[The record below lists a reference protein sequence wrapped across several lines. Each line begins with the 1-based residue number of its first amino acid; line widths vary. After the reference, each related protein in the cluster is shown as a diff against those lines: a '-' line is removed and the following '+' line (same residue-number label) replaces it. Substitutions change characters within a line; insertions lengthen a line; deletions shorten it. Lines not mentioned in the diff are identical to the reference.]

1 VFAALVGEHLGWKY
15 AYIVGGGL
23 GLLLL
28 LIRMGTL
35 ESTLF
40 KNLHQSKVA
49 NRGNLLMLFTHRGR
63 FLKYMSCILI
73 GLPIWFMIGLLVA
86 TADKFALALN
96 VKGTV
101 LTSSAVMFAYIGLSV
116 GDLISGLLS
125 QMIKSRKKVVLI
137 YLLVSSVLV
146 AIYLLVPGLSAG
158 VFYVMCFLLGAGT
171 GYWALFVTIAAEQ
184 FGTNIRSTVTT
195 TVPNFV
201 RGSVVLITI
210 AFKFLKNNEGM
221 TMISAALIIGGI
233 CMLLA
238 FAALANLRETF
249 NKDLDYYELS

>member
-1 VFAALVGEHLGWKY
+1 
-15 AYIVGGGL
+15 
-23 GLLLL
+23 
-28 LIRMGTL
+28 
-35 ESTLF
+35 
-40 KNLHQSKVA
+40 
-49 NRGNLLMLFTHRGR
+49 
-63 FLKYMSCILI
+63 MSCILI

-116 GDLISGLLS
+116 GDLIRGLLS